1 MHSSYELTEGG
12 GTKALRALILTTPE
26 WASEFSRNAVADD
39 AEVGGDPG
47 KLAPV
52 LRRKRARDLKKVHLL
67 ELCFR
72 WGYKS
77 DIWVQREGGVRR
89 RAREREREAAAH
101 AAMPRQQ
108 QLLSAAML
116 APDKRRLPALVDGE
130 SVREFVDVTLA
141 AFLTSSATLL
151 EGPAARELALTRGV
165 AFFQPVSLQEYRTMA
180 CQCRQIASAWQAAAV
195 AQRAWAAS
203 LLAEAQQSDPDT
215 ACAAWQVLPLA
226 PKAEPLELMLQQLKG
241 ILSAGERMRV
251 TSYCRQDVGDHSAVV
266 ADEFKEA
273 VHHGMAFLAAA
284 RLLRAQL
291 ASSGLS
297 EYSAAADQ
305 LLQVL
310 IAYVAATG
318 DAYLRR
324 MDWSSAAMSNGVR
337 LVNMHSDMLAQ
348 VTKEFVTHLH
358 HSAQVV
364 TAEEDPAATRD
375 VGWSGAAHTSSAM
388 APQRIVC

>member
-1 MHSSYELTEGG
+1 
-12 GTKALRALILTTPE
+12 
-26 WASEFSRNAVADD
+26 
-39 AEVGGDPG
+39 
-47 KLAPV
+47 
-52 LRRKRARDLKKVHLL
+52 
-67 ELCFR
+67 
-72 WGYKS
+72 
-77 DIWVQREGGVRR
+77 
-89 RAREREREAAAH
+89 
-101 AAMPRQQ
+101 
-108 QLLSAAML
+108 
-116 APDKRRLPALVDGE
+116 
-130 SVREFVDVTLA
+130 
-141 AFLTSSATLL
+141 
-151 EGPAARELALTRGV
+151 
-165 AFFQPVSLQEYRTMA
+165 MA

-251 TSYCRQDVGDHSAVV
+251 TSYCRQDVCGDSAVV
-266 ADEFKEA
+266 ADEFKDA
-273 VHHGMAFLAAA
+273 VHQGLAFLAAA

-310 IAYVAATG
+310 ISYVASTG

-324 MDWSSAAMSNGVR
+324 MEWSSAAMSNGVR
-337 LVNMHSDMLAQ
+337 LVNMHSDMLVQ
-348 VTKEFVTHLH
+348 VTKEFVTNLH
-358 HSAQVV
+358 QSSQVV
-364 TAEEDPAATRD
+364 TAAEDLAAARD